1 MFQVKSINIMGLSAN
16 SKSKFRNQGI
26 PFKIKEIVASSKY
39 VPTLYIL
46 TETKLK
52 CNHQRIKLPRSLRY
66 AGETSGIT
74 AKAGIFIFHDKSLII
89 ENRKDNV
96 VVITSQ
102 YAMYIKIKVFQKSYE
117 FICVYLPSENKHCQK
132 VLKDIDEFIN
142 RRNITNFTLIGDTN
156 IDFSKTEHRSKAR
169 TFLKLAEKYH
179 LINLVDKLNCSV
191 EYSWRGRGE
200 RWNSK
205 SLIDHCFTNIQ
216 DFRNIE
222 YNFTSCSDHK
232 SLSVSMNKKF
242 VYAAPKWKSFLFK
255 NPQFIEIMKKEIT
268 TFLFDNADLESKNQS
283 INYYIES
290 QDQIEI
296 DLTFDGPQFKET
308 SVLFCLLKQL
318 KIAHDKFYSKLRMQT
333 FKKTQ
338 EFHQRIS
345 KLYAEL
351 SVANKK
357 DKLTEINILIN
368 QQNEYFKNASYIRA
382 ETSYLQKLILDGN
395 SNSYTFSHVQR
406 NFKQEPSL
414 EINGQMTDS
423 LPKIVDHLSD
433 MHAEIVSP
441 KNVPV
446 SNLDDFL
453 SEYDLNLD
461 SLYPKIENLTSPNS
475 TCKEFKSVIDSM
487 ASTSTPGIS
496 SEPKVLY
503 QFLFNSIP
511 SFMTKAL
518 NNLYHIDIENSPFAF
533 IKDRNIVFIPKKGSD
548 QSKAENRRPI
558 SLMETPF
565 KIITKAL
572 NRKITPHLSSILSV
586 DQHGF
591 TNGRHMHNGSVSI
604 IATMNHILTHNLN
617 AQFVSFDIKRAFDRV
632 LPNVLDK
639 ILNHI
644 FPNGAFAQAWSKLTS
659 GGRFRACIGN
669 TVSKFKK
676 IKLGTPQ
683 GGPHAG
689 VSYNIVHHIF
699 ISVLNSA
706 AFKSISLKIDNQPL
720 PAGAFADD
728 TWKFWCLKSI
738 SDVQKLHSLLTKME
752 KNTGLKINFSKT
764 KILVHGSLSF
774 SLDLIG
780 SVQPQLKHLGIFISF
795 DMATAANLTYTEL
808 IEKLE
813 KKAMNNPLK
822 SSYNILKRRNLCA
835 ALMNSMCFHVFR
847 VYSPNNSQ
855 TKKIWKAI
863 AKFLWS
869 NKTENGPSYR
879 YKISQKTVELNLIN
893 GGLNFLKPEQ
903 QSFSIFIPSL
913 LHVLNHAQKYPKS
926 TLGIILAFKKVNLKP
941 LLNNFGYKSF
951 NENQR
956 RLKSLYP
963 KFNEIYFIK
972 YSEFLQDLE
981 KHIFMQIPILSFSS
995 ITKPFNLREITN
1007 LENNNLNTIASVLE
1021 HRVIGDRVMLLPNIC
1036 PNVIVALNSPILIDK
1051 LKSIIRS
1058 SQFPPLNTLKKASLQ
1073 KIYKPLI
1080 NISNFNPSVLALHFK
1095 IMHRNKFKKQAPA
1108 INTRIKDGLYFPD
1121 IESFEISFNKLFSLP
1136 ITIYHK
1142 SFFFEQFT
1150 RTLVSKRKLYHFGHS
1165 ESAKCLKCKIDSTSE
1180 HALLYCYFPKYFAHS
1195 LAIFLDQYYNNHN
1208 PEFIFLKESFY
1219 LFNIFYEQFSENEYY
1234 QLSTLILVA
1243 KDRAL
1248 KISKDEC
1255 IVKWNSNNCFSQS
1268 LFIVQLSI
1276 KLLDKMTSEFN
1287 LLSEFQNF
1295 LLRYQSNVSYFE
1307 I

>member
-1 MFQVKSINIMGLSAN
+1 MFQIKAVNVMGLAVN
-16 SKSKFRNQGI
+16 SKSTFRNQGI
-26 PFKIKEIVASSKY
+26 PHKIKEIVASSRFL
-39 VPTLYIL
+39 PTLYIL
-46 TETKLK
+46 TESKLK

-74 AKAGIFIFHDKSLII
+74 AKAGIFIFHDKNLII
-89 ENRKDNV
+89 ENKQDDV
-96 VVITSQ
+96 VVISSQ
-102 YAMYIKIKVFQKSYE
+102 YAMYIKIKVNEQFFE
-117 FICVYLPSENKHCQK
+117 IICVYLPSQNKHCKK
-132 VLKDIDEFIN
+132 VLKDIDEFITK
-142 RRNITNFTLIGDTN
+142 RKITNFTLIGDTN
-156 IDFSKTEHRSKAR
+156 IDFSKAEHRSKAKS
-169 TFLKLAEKYH
+169 FLKLAEKNH
-179 LINLVDKLNCSV
+179 LINLADKLNCNV

-216 DFRNIE
+216 DFTNIE

-232 SLSVSMNKKF
+232 SLSVSINKRF

-255 NPQFIEIMKKEIT
+255 NPQFIELMKKEVT
-268 TFLFDNADLESKNQS
+268 TFLFDNADLESKKQD
-283 INYYIES
+283 INSYIES

-296 DLTFDGPQFKET
+296 DLTFDGPHFKET
-308 SVLFCLLKQL
+308 SVLFSLLKQL
-318 KIAHDKFYSKLRMQT
+318 KIAHDRFYSKLRMQT

-338 EFHQRIS
+338 DFHLKIS
-345 KLYAEL
+345 KLYAEINL
-351 SVANKK
+351 LNKK
-357 DKLTEINILIN
+357 EKLHEMDILIS
-368 QQNEYFKNASYIRA
+368 QQNEFFKNISFIRA

-395 SNSYTFSHVQR
+395 SNAYTFSHAR
-406 NFKQEPSL
+406 RTFKHEPTL

-423 LPKIVDHLSD
+423 LPDIVDHLSN

-441 KNVPV
+441 QNIPV

-453 SEYDLNLD
+453 SEYNLSLD
-461 SLYPKIENLTSPNS
+461 NLYPKIESLNSPNS

-503 QFLFNSIP
+503 QFLFNILP
-511 SFMTKAL
+511 SFMTNAL
-518 NNLYHIDIENSPFAF
+518 NNLYHIDIDNSPFSF
-533 IKDRNIVFIPKKGSD
+533 IKDRNIVFIPKKGCD

-591 TNGRHMHNGSVSI
+591 TNGRHMHTGSVSI
-604 IATMNHILTHNLN
+604 IATMNHIKMHNIN

-632 LPNVLDK
+632 IPAVLEK

-644 FPNGAFAQAWSKLTS
+644 FPNGSFAQAWSKLTS

-676 IKLGTPQ
+676 ITLGTPQ

-699 ISVLNSA
+699 TSVLDSA
-706 AFKSISLKIDNQPL
+706 AFQSITLQINNQPL

-728 TWKFWCLKSI
+728 TWKFLCLKSY
-738 SDVQKLHSLLTKME
+738 SDVQKLHSLLIKME
-752 KNTGLKINFSKT
+752 QNTGLKINFSKT
-764 KILVHGSLSF
+764 KILVNGSLPF

-780 SVQPQLKHLGIFISF
+780 SIQHQLKHLGIFLSF
-795 DMATAANLTYTEL
+795 NMADGANSTYNEL
-808 IEKLE
+808 IENLE
-813 KKAMNNPLK
+813 KKAMKYPLK
-822 SSYNILKRRNLCA
+822 SNYNIFKRRNLCT

-847 VYSPNNSQ
+847 IYSPNSSQ

-879 YKISQKTVELNLIN
+879 FKISQKSVELDLIN
-893 GGLNFLKPEQ
+893 GGLKILKPEQ

-913 LHVLNHAQKYPKS
+913 LHILRHAFKYPKS

-941 LLNNFGYKSF
+941 LLDNFGYRTF

-963 KFNEIYFIK
+963 NFNEMYFNK
-972 YSEFLQDLE
+972 YSEFLHDLE
-981 KHIFMQIPILSFSS
+981 KHNFMQTPILSFSS
-995 ITKPFNLREITN
+995 IAKPFNLREIKN
-1007 LENNNLNTIASVLE
+1007 LESNNLNTIASVLE
-1021 HRVIGDRVMLLPNIC
+1021 HRVIGDRVMLLPQIC
-1036 PNVIVALNSPILIDK
+1036 PNVTNALNSPLLIDK

-1058 SQFPPLNTLKKASLQ
+1058 SQFPPLNTLKKVTL
-1073 KIYKPLI
+1073 KKMYKPLI
-1080 NISNFNPSVLALHFK
+1080 DISNFNPSLLALHFK
-1095 IMHRNKFKKQAPA
+1095 VMHRNKFKKQAPS
-1108 INTRIKDGLYFPD
+1108 IKTRANDGLYFPD
-1121 IESFEISFNKLFSLP
+1121 IESFEMSFNKLFSMPL
-1136 ITIYHK
+1136 TLSHK

-1150 RTLVSKRKLYHFGHS
+1150 RTLVSKRKLFYFGHS
-1165 ESAKCLKCKIDSTSE
+1165 DSPKCLKCKIDSSSE
-1180 HALLYCYFPKYFAHS
+1180 HALMLCYFPKYFIHA

-1243 KDRAL
+1243 KDRSL

-1255 IVKWNSNNCFSQS
+1255 IIKWNPYNCFSQS

-1276 KLLDKMTSEFN
+1276 KLLNSMTSEFN
-1287 LLSEFQNF
+1287 LLTEFQNF
-1295 LLRYQSNVSYFE
+1295 LLKYQSNVSYFE
-1307 I
+1307 Y